1 MAHLMLEM
9 LWLWHGVGIANFLLR
24 TRWVN
29 FVPRGLPPVRNTF
42 TLWWSHIG
50 NAIIY
55 IFLLCFTLSVPLP
68 CRAVEYSI
76 YGCVASSFSRE
87 NYTFLI
93 IFCCTFNPLTC
104 MQNIHNWRMLLN
116 TPKIWYFLISLYS
129 IHLLNARQNYILFWN
144 TVRCK
149 GNSFVRVSKCIGNQ
163 KRCTNDQLKCAFW
176 VKMFIQF

>member
-68 CRAVEYSI
+68 CCRAVEYSI

-87 NYTFLI
+87 NCTLGMCPTRFIYVVQLTRYHASRTFISEECYWRGLKKLIFSDFTIKYT
-93 IFCCTFNPLTC
+93 
-104 MQNIHNWRMLLN
+104 
-116 TPKIWYFLISLYS
+116 S
-129 IHLLNARQNYILFWN
+129 
-144 TVRCK
+144 
-149 GNSFVRVSKCIGNQ
+149 SKCKTKIHFV
-163 KRCTNDQLKCAFW
+163 LKYCEMQREFLCESE
-176 VKMFIQF
+176 

>member
-68 CRAVEYSI
+68 CCRAVEYSI

-87 NYTFLI
+87 NCTLGMCPTRFIYVVQLTRYHASRTFIAGECYWIRPKFDIFWLQYTSSKYKTNL
-93 IFCCTFNPLTC
+93 
-104 MQNIHNWRMLLN
+104 
-116 TPKIWYFLISLYS
+116 YFVL
-129 IHLLNARQNYILFWN
+129 N

-149 GNSFVRVSKCIGNQ
+149 RNSFVRVS
-163 KRCTNDQLKCAFW
+163 T
-176 VKMFIQF
+176 

>member
-87 NYTFLI
+87 NCTLGMCATRFICVVQLTRYHACQTFITGPKFDIFWLQYTF
-93 IFCCTFNPLTC
+93 
-104 MQNIHNWRMLLN
+104 
-116 TPKIWYFLISLYS
+116 
-129 IHLLNARQNYILFWN
+129 
-144 TVRCK
+144 
-149 GNSFVRVSKCIGNQ
+149 SKC
-163 KRCTNDQLKCAFW
+163 KTKLYFDLKCCE
-176 VKMFIQF
+176 VQKEFICQVST